1 MNWTCRRQDNKCHS
15 ARAGATAVIG
25 EEANHR
31 QEIEEMS
38 LFSPILKNI
47 LGKDIQKSLEMLKKN
62 LEEKKS

>member
-1 MNWTCRRQDNKCHS
+1 
-15 ARAGATAVIG
+15 VIG
-25 EEANHR
+25 EQANHR

>member
-1 MNWTCRRQDNKCHS
+1 
-15 ARAGATAVIG
+15 VVG
-25 EEANHR
+25 EQANHR

-38 LFSPILKNI
+38 LLASILKNI